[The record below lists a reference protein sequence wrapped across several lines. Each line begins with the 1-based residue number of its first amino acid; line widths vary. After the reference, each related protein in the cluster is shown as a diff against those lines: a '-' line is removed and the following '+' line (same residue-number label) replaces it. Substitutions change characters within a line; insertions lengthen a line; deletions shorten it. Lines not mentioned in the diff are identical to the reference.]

1 MDNDLTIYFQNA
13 KDELNCAKN
22 LANNSFY
29 RGSINHCYYTCL
41 WLVRGLLT
49 EKEVFTKSHNGAA
62 MLFYEHYVKSGE
74 VPREMAAIVKK
85 LLDERQEAQYDVRS
99 NFTEEEATEIIAL
112 AETFFD
118 FITNEYSS
126 QETKSSRSNGQ

>member
-1 MDNDLTIYFQNA
+1 MDNDLAIYFRNA
-13 KDELNCAKN
+13 KDELDCAKN
-22 LANNSFY
+22 LANNGFY
-29 RGSINHCYYTCL
+29 RGSVNHCYYTCL

-62 MLFYEHYVKSGE
+62 MLFYEHYVKSGD
-74 VPREMAAIVKK
+74 VPREMASIVKK

-99 NFTEEEATEIIAL
+99 NFTKEDVEEVIIL

-118 FITNEYSS
+118 FIESKYNSS
-126 QETKSSRSNGQ
+126 ETKY